1 MGMSAGQARLL
12 SVTARLTD
20 NELRSQMLTNSK
32 LRLADKSTE
41 ASNKYMDALNS
52 QQLMYTSYDGS
63 GNKLTEALT
72 ANTILTF
79 ADLKNQYAMV
89 NSAGQI
95 LVSGTDKI
103 NYQKSNTLNEFLECY
118 GISKVDN
125 PDYTSQIKE
134 IYGNNY
140 ADFYDENN
148 IYGLYNDTIMN
159 TNGLLGYMNNF
170 VTYDENTDT
179 YSLNKDFLTSSD
191 TNGDGINE
199 LIISSD
205 YNTYCSE
212 LSNYINSSGYN
223 NLSNGCVYKNVFNNA
238 LDIIKD
244 VQTPTLPQKGQYPA
258 EPVLS
263 SYERE
268 YVDELYT
275 NTFLNVFNNYPG
287 LYDESTGTFNVHMTA
302 NYPSFE
308 MGIEDVLGL
317 LMPSSISYPLQSSFD
332 SNGGYLYQNPS
343 SSQEFFFTPDVYV
356 YTKLYHTQSW
366 SYDKYGKDM
375 DKSGILYEDFAE
387 LRDEIWKDFDNNN
400 PTDLQQALI
409 DAYLFTFTVSDAYI
423 QFDNFHEFKIEKNDA
438 DREHDREIFEQAEA
452 DLLDLQEHPYNY
464 TSDEADK
471 IQYVY
476 SEAKRELSKDFYEI
490 DPKNLNWYTASMYS
504 FEDDYEDPNISY
516 IYDKMVD
523 NVIKQLKLNGHSE
536 TFLDVDAYNSDY
548 ANYEK
553 EKERIDQEYAEAI
566 KTYNKQLDQI
576 IESFNQS
583 LISAYQGFIESVNTY
598 KIELDNILNN
608 NKQIPDENDS
618 KYQWYKNLW
627 YRMGGISEKEKD
639 DSGRHYKELD
649 PNLLNNAEWLE
660 FALEHG
666 VITLEQAQFN
676 KDGSVTYPNMGTYDW
691 TSIIYTNAADIVS
704 QEDEAAIA
712 RAEVEYENAV
722 RDIQNEDK
730 KIDQDLKKLDTE
742 HSALQTEY
750 DSIKSVY
757 DSIKSVID
765 KNVER
770 SFKAFS

>member
-89 NSAGQI
+89 NTAGQV

-258 EPVLS
+258 EPLQS
-263 SYERE
+263 DYQKE
-268 YVDELYT
+268 YIDELYT
-275 NTFLNVFNNYPG
+275 ETFMNAFNKYPG
-287 LYDESTGTFNVHMTA
+287 LFDENTGTFNVDMNAYTTT
-302 NYPSFE
+302 NLE
-308 MGIEDVLGL
+308 IEDVLAL
-317 LMPSSISYPLQSSFD
+317 LFLDNKGSLFTSFENYYLYLEPENRGD
-332 SNGGYLYQNPS
+332 TFINQYYSFYKTLHNNKWSNGLY
-343 SSQEFFFTPDVYV
+343 
-356 YTKLYHTQSW
+356 
-366 SYDKYGKDM
+366 GADM
-375 DKSGILYEDFAE
+375 TESGIQYSDFAD
-387 LRDEIWKDFDNNN
+387 LRNEIWENYDQRN
-400 PTDLQQALI
+400 PNDLQQAII
-409 DAYLFTFTVSDAYI
+409 DAYYFTACVSDNVFSFLYDPLNP
-423 QFDNFHEFKIEKNDA
+423 FTLKIEKDDA
-438 DREHDREIFEQAEA
+438 DREHDKLILEQSKQYYLDVKAEYESHSSSNPWITYEYEKA
-452 DLLDLQEHPYNY
+452 QAVYQAAQ
-464 TSDEADK
+464 DEMT
-471 IQYVY
+471 
-476 SEAKRELSKDFYEI
+476 KDFYEI
-490 DPKNLNWYTASMYS
+490 NPGSPVWYDSPIMAV
-504 FEDDYEDPNISY
+504 EDYENPNVSY
-516 IYDKMVD
+516 LFQKMVD
-523 NVIKQLKLNGHSE
+523 NVIKEFKRNGHAP
-536 TFLDVDAYNSDY
+536 TVDDIDAYNAAYDE
-548 ANYEK
+548 YEK

-566 KTYNKQLDQI
+566 KTYNTQLDQI

-750 DSIKSVY
+750 DSIKSV
-757 DSIKSVID
+757 ID